1 MLRQMVVTLSDRK
14 IRLLLLP
21 IIIILAQA
29 DINAANASHDR
40 PYCLGRRDLTC
51 RLASL
56 TNFHRTAYQLPQASR
71 SYRLNGA
78 AQGYARFLASVD
90 GEGHHADGKDVSQR
104 VREAGFGPFC
114 FVAEN
119 VYVSW
124 STTPEAGWDV
134 AKKAVEW
141 WKQSP
146 GHNANMLN
154 RNSNHI
160 GTWMAKAQHGNRH
173 VWKVVQVFAAPP
185 GTCR

>member
-1 MLRQMVVTLSDRK
+1 MPTLSDRR
-14 IRLLLLP
+14 IRLLP

-29 DINAANASHDR
+29 DINTANASHDV
-40 PYCLGRRDLTC
+40 PSCLGKRNILC

-56 TNFHRTAYQLPQASR
+56 TNEHRTASQLPRASR

-78 AQGYARFLASVD
+78 AHNYAVFLARVD

-104 VREAGFGPFC
+104 VQEAGFGPYC
-114 FVAEN
+114 FVGEN
-119 VYVSW
+119 VYVYW
-124 STTPEAGWDV
+124 SVTSDAGWDV
-134 AKKAVEW
+134 AKKAVDW

-154 RNSNHI
+154 RSSNHI
-160 GTWMAKAQHGNRH
+160 GTGMAKAKHGNKY
-173 VWKVVQVFAAPP
+173 VWKAVQVFAAPP